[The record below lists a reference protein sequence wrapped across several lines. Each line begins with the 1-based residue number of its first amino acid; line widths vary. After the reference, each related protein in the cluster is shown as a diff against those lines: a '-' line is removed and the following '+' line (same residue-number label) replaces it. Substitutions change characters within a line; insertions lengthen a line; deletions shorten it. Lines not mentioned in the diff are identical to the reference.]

1 MMYLNVKIYYLI
13 ECSSVPRGA
22 RSESSRVVAEFGGR
36 FGCIKRPDL
45 FLVNARC
52 QETDPHL
59 RVQPLFRTG
68 EGAMQIPFSF
78 VDVFAEKPL
87 TGNPLA
93 IIPHAEALED
103 ETMQRIAGEL
113 NQAETTFILPARTK
127 SADWHLRSFT
137 ASGHEIF
144 GAGHNSLGAWWW
156 LAESGEL
163 KLSDGSN
170 HFTQE
175 IGGRFLPVEVC
186 CQGKELVSVVLTQSP
201 PEFGQSYED
210 FGVLAEALGL
220 EKEDLSESL
229 PAQVVSTGAGHLLV
243 PVRSRTAIARARPDA
258 QRLVKVLKAV
268 DGEGCY
274 LYCLEPVLPS
284 SMAHARFFNPTVGIA
299 EDSATGTAAGPLACQ
314 LVRHG
319 IVKDGATIVI
329 EQGYEMKR
337 PSLLRVTVRG
347 RVVQLAGRGV
357 KVIEG
362 MLRTE

>member
-1 MMYLNVKIYYLI
+1 
-13 ECSSVPRGA
+13 
-22 RSESSRVVAEFGGR
+22 
-36 FGCIKRPDL
+36 
-45 FLVNARC
+45 
-52 QETDPHL
+52 
-59 RVQPLFRTG
+59 
-68 EGAMQIPFSF
+68 MQIPFSF

-103 ETMQRIAGEL
+103 ATMQRIAGEL

-175 IGGRFLPVEVC
+175 IGGRFLPVEVR
-186 CQGKELVSVVLTQSP
+186 CQGQELVSVVLTQSP
-201 PEFGQSYED
+201 PEFGQTCED
-210 FGVLAEALGL
+210 VGGLAEALGL

-243 PVRSRTAIARARPDA
+243 PVRSRAAVARARPDA
-258 QRLVKVLKAV
+258 QRLATVLKAV
-268 DGEGCY
+268 GGEGCY
-274 LYCLEPVLPS
+274 VYCLEPVLPS
-284 SMAHARFFNPTVGIA
+284 SVAHARFFNPTVGIA

-319 IVKDGATIVI
+319 IVKDGATVVI

-347 RVVQLAGRGV
+347 KVVQLAGRGV

>member
-1 MMYLNVKIYYLI
+1 VQEVNRRELLGNSGGALAA
-13 ECSSVPRGA
+13 SSALG
-22 RSESSRVVAEFGGR
+22 
-36 FGCIKRPDL
+36 L

-347 RVVQLAGRGV
+347 KVVQLAGRGV